1 MGISFLLIM
10 NVTCNENYCLKFFGL
25 WVHRANYFFA
35 DCFRVT
41 CKKFDVFYC
50 ILAIRIL
57 GLSDRNNVN
66 LMKKPFSKK
75 WVEQFWLCHQPPKVV
90 FRYEGVVIENEFA
103 GIVIRFYF
111 DASHFFKKETRCF
124 NLFFFHEP
132 IVCYHA

>member
-57 GLSDRNNVN
+57 GLSDRNTLN
-66 LMKKPFSKK
+66 LMKKSVLFGVILFSCN
-75 WVEQFWLCHQPPKVV
+75 VTCASAFLLPAVNCLACVDCLRRGVGFLRLQLCSEVAGRLTTLRLFHSL
-90 FRYEGVVIENEFA
+90 YFA
-103 GIVIRFYF
+103 
-111 DASHFFKKETRCF
+111 
-124 NLFFFHEP
+124 
-132 IVCYHA
+132 